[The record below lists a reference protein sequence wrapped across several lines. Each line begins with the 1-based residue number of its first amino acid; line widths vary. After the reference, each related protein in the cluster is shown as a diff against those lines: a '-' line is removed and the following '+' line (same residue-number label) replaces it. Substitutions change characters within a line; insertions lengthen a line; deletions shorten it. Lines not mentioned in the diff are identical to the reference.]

1 MDMRDRIK
9 EKLQDKLSDWLE
21 PSIKRVYFSIDKKDI
36 FKVTQVLFKE
46 LQLRF
51 ITASAVD
58 NPDSLGIVYHF
69 SNDPAGE
76 VYSVRVLLEDK
87 IKPEIQS
94 ISPIFPAAEWI
105 EREIWEMFGINF
117 IGHPNLKKLLL
128 ADDWPEGEYPLR
140 NKK

>member
-9 EKLQDKLSDWLE
+9 ERLQDKIKDWQE
-21 PSIKRVYFSIDKKDI
+21 RSIKRIYFTVDKKDI
-36 FKVTQVLFKE
+36 FKVTEVLFKE

-51 ITASAVD
+51 STASAVD
-58 NPDSLGIVYHF
+58 TPDNFEIIYQF

-76 VYSVRVLLEDK
+76 VYSARVVLEDK
-87 IKPEIQS
+87 IKPEVQS
-94 ISPIFPAAEWI
+94 ISPIFPGAEWI

-117 IGHPNLKKLLL
+117 PGHPNLKRLLL
-128 ADDWPEGEYPLR
+128 ADDWPDGEYPLR

>member
-1 MDMRDRIK
+1 MDMRDKIK
-9 EKLQDKLSDWLE
+9 EKLQDKIKDWLE
-21 PSIKRVYFSIDKKDI
+21 PSIKRAYINIDKKDI
-36 FKVTQVLFKE
+36 FRVTQVLFKE

-58 NPDSLGIVYHF
+58 KPDFLEVVYHF

-76 VYSVRVLLEDK
+76 VYSVRVSLDDK

-94 ISPIFPAAEWI
+94 ISPIFPGAEWI
-105 EREIWEMFGINF
+105 EREIWELFGINF
-117 IGHPNLKKLLL
+117 IGHPNLKRLLL
-128 ADDWPEGEYPLR
+128 ADDWPEGDYPLR